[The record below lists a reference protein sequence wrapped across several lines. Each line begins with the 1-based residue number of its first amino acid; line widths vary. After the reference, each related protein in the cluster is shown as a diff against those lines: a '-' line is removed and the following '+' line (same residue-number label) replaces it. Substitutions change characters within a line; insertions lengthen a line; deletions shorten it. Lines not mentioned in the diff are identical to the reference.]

1 MNTRAESDSLGEI
14 HVPADAYYGA
24 QTRRASDNFPVSR
37 LKLPPVFIHNLAL
50 IKKCAAR
57 VNQSL
62 GLINEDHARAIIQAA
77 DEVIA
82 GKLDDHFIVD
92 VFQTGSGTSTNM
104 NMNEVIATRANE
116 ILTGTRQTK
125 GEIHPNDHVNKCQSS
140 NDVIPSA
147 ILMAGLRSIH
157 EALLPAMTRLLEKLN
172 EKASVFADIEK
183 IGRTH
188 LQDAVVMTLG
198 QEFSGY
204 AGQIEHGIQRLE
216 GLQERLSKL
225 ALGGTAVGTGLNAH
239 PDFAPR
245 VIAMIGKET
254 GIAFSEAPN
263 HFEAQGGC
271 DAAVEASGNLKT
283 IAVSLSKIANDI
295 RWLASGPRCGLGEI
309 NLPELQPGSSIMP
322 GKVNPVIPESVIQVC
337 AQVIGNDTAITLG
350 GQGGYFE
357 LNTML
362 PLIAYNLLQSIEL
375 MANAANLM
383 AEKCVAG
390 ISANKDQCTANI
402 KKSLAIV
409 TNLVPHIGYDRAAAL
424 AHKAYANNRNIEDVA
439 LEEKLMDRQ
448 ALQAV
453 LYGKSGEKQGE

>member
-14 HVPADAYYGA
+14 HVPAEAYYGA
-24 QTRRASDNFPVSR
+24 QSQRASDNFPVSR

-50 IKKCAAR
+50 IKKCAAQ

-62 GLINEDHARAIIQAA
+62 GLIKEAHAQVIARAA

-82 GKLDDHFIVD
+82 GELDDHFIVD

-140 NDVIPSA
+140 NDAIPSA
-147 ILMAGLRSIH
+147 IHMAGLRSIR
-157 EALLPAMTRLLEKLN
+157 EALLPALTRLLEKLN
-172 EKASVFADIEK
+172 EKASAFADIEK

-198 QEFSGY
+198 NEFSGY
-204 AGQIEHGIQRLE
+204 AGQIERGIQRLE
-216 GLQERLSKL
+216 GLKERLSKL

-245 VIAMIGKET
+245 VIALIGKET

-283 IAVSLSKIANDI
+283 IAVGLSKIANDI

-362 PLIAYNLLQSIEL
+362 PLVAYNLIQSIEL
-375 MANAANLM
+375 LSAAASLL
-383 AEKCVAG
+383 AEKCISG
-390 ISANKDQCTANI
+390 IAANADKCHHNI
-402 KKSLAIV
+402 QNSLGIV
-409 TNLVPHIGYDRAAAL
+409 TSLVPHIGYDRAAEIAK
-424 AHKAYANNRNIEDVA
+424 KAFAEGKTIETVAREENI
-439 LEEKLMDRQ
+439 LPEKELKTI
-448 ALQAV
+448 LFGS
-453 LYGKSGEKQGE
+453 LF